1 MNKVLHISAAALLIF
16 AAACNPITVDNRY
29 DVANIDKTVTV
40 LPGVTI
46 SFEQEVLNMKIGE
59 LLGEATGPDSFLKV
73 AEANNPLFTE
83 GDLYFRQDG
92 SAKNATPNVDD
103 LYNGSGN
110 AKFNDALAV
119 YMVDVPGMLNI
130 SNQYNLSNPCIALQI
145 NSDWVQPMEM
155 DVNLLVAGAPLSV
168 TDVPVAAAASQTIYI
183 SELGGFAQGA
193 ANASDALLPG
203 FAAAVSPLPYNITVT
218 EVVLRGKTP
227 APSYTPGTPLNL
239 ALTASFILPAAFKAP
254 SAFGSSLAFNNIK
267 VTPKDGQY
275 KVGIDAI
282 SAHFVAENSS
292 PVEITITGQ
301 PNDSVSFTCSTIQ
314 PGSLAAPVTTNG
326 DVTLTYK
333 SYSAISSL
341 VTDIQGR
348 ITGTNDKLNNNQGIK
363 LTIKSVTLPDGVE
376 IEFLDKKG
384 GE

>member
-119 YMVDVPGMLNI
+119 YMVDVPGMLNV
-130 SNQYNLSNPCIALQI
+130 SNQYNLSNPCIALEI
-145 NSDWVQPMEM
+145 GTDWIQPMEM
-155 DVNLLVAGAPLSV
+155 DVKLLVGGTPL
-168 TDVPVAAAASQTIYI
+168 TATNVPLAAAASQTVYL
-183 SELGGFAQGA
+183 SELGGFAAGA
-193 ANASDALLPG
+193 ANASDFQLTG
-203 FAAAVSPLPYNITVT
+203 FAAKVSPLPYNITVS
-218 EVVLRGKTP
+218 EVVLRGTGSP
-227 APSYTPGTPLNL
+227 AYTPGTPLNL
-239 ALTASFILPAAFKAP
+239 TLTASFILPAAFKAP
-254 SAFGSSLAFNNIK
+254 SAFGSALAFSGVK
-267 VTPKDGQY
+267 VTPKSDQY
-275 KVGIDAI
+275 KIGIGAI
-282 SAHFVAENSS
+282 SAHFVAETSS
-292 PVEITITGQ
+292 PVAIDITGQ
-301 PNDSVSFTCSTIQ
+301 PNDSVSISFPTIN
-314 PGSLAAPVTTNG
+314 PGTLAAPVTTEG

-333 SYSAISSL
+333 SYTAISSL
-341 VTDIQGR
+341 VTDIQGS
-348 ITGTNDKLNNNQGIK
+348 ITGTNGQLNNNQGIK

-376 IEFLDKKG
+376 IEFLDKKE